1 MEKKEDRRVKMTKIF
16 LKESLIDLLCEKDIS
31 KITIK
36 EICER
41 ADVNRATF
49 YAHYADQYALFES
62 VKDEFVDNIL
72 KQVPMNAEDERGTL
86 QAILNILN
94 YLLENLK
101 LSRLFLSERSD
112 VNFLKKIMG
121 IVYED
126 VHLKFMKFMK
136 ISETRAMFI
145 SSYVITGSIGVVQN
159 WFENGLKQTPEEVA
173 SIISELTLRMIEA
186 EGGGRF

>member
-16 LKESLIDLLCEKDIS
+16 LKESLIDLVCDKDLA

-49 YAHYADQYALFES
+49 YAHYSDQYALFDS
-62 VKDEFVDNIL
+62 IKDEFVENIL

-86 QAILNILN
+86 EAILNILN

-101 LSRLFLSERSD
+101 LSKLFLSERAD
-112 VNFLKKIMG
+112 VNFLKRIMG

-136 ISETRAMFI
+136 ITETRAMFI
-145 SSYVITGSIGVVQN
+145 SSYVITGSVGVVQN
-159 WFENGLKQTPEEVA
+159 WFENGLKQAPEEVA
-173 SIISELTLRMIEA
+173 SIISELTLMVIEA
-186 EGGGRF
+186 EGLRNN